1 MATGIEGIVGHSLE
15 SKTNEISVIKLSFPG
30 IADSD
35 ICFVDTPG
43 FDDTNKSDV
52 QIFEMISN
60 WLLDTYAI
68 IRPCDLGIDDGFFSY
83 KRRQLTGLLYVHR
96 ITDNRMAGTALRN
109 FHVFEQLCGESFNNI
124 VLTTTMWGKV
134 ESEEEGTLREKELT
148 DNYWKAM
155 IERGSSVK
163 RFLYTRESA
172 FDVLG
177 PIFEEVNRR
186 RALLLQE
193 EMNEL
198 KMQIKETSAGKA
210 LYLELEELV
219 GRQQTMLGKIRGEL
233 YSESKLGPDELRLL
247 MEEYGK
253 ASAQLQ
259 RATEDLQ
266 KMKITVGERI
276 RKLTFRI
283 DWSRMFRSE
292 STTFCFIIVHTH
304 AELLQYFFG

>member
-1 MATGIEGIVGHSLE
+1 
-15 SKTNEISVIKLSFPG
+15 
-30 IADSD
+30 
-35 ICFVDTPG
+35 
-43 FDDTNKSDV
+43 
-52 QIFEMISN
+52 
-60 WLLDTYAI
+60 
-68 IRPCDLGIDDGFFSY
+68 
-83 KRRQLTGLLYVHR
+83 
-96 ITDNRMAGTALRN
+96 MAGTALKNLRL
-109 FHVFEQLCGESFNNI
+109 FKKLCGESFKSI
-124 VLTTTMWGKV
+124 VLTTTMWGEV
-134 ESEEEGTLREKELT
+134 ESEEEGTLREDELK
-148 DNYWKAM
+148 DKYWRAM

-172 FDVLG
+172 FDVLR
-177 PIFEEVNRR
+177 PIFEEVNERN
-186 RALLLQE
+186 ALLLQE

-198 KMQIKETSAGKA
+198 KMQIKETSAGKT

-219 GRQQTMLGKIRGEL
+219 SRQQTMLGKIRGEL
-233 YSESKLGPDELRLL
+233 HGESKLGPDELRLL

-292 STTFCFIIVHTH
+292 STTFCFISPHSRRDFT
-304 AELLQYFFG
+304 AFFRLGKGGRS